1 MILAAILLLVYL
13 PMLAEAR
20 RAAVNERAQRGR
32 GGIEPQGDVYR
43 VMRIAYPAS
52 FMAMIVEGLVTGP
65 ASGPAVAVGGLVFG
79 AAKALKW
86 WAIVALGEA
95 WTFRVIVVPGSARV
109 STGPYRFLSH
119 PNYIGV
125 LGELVGVAIMTGAR
139 FSGPLATLGFG
150 LLILRRIS
158 VENRAL
164 HAALRR
170 T

>member
-20 RAAVNERAQRGR
+20 RASVNERAQRGR

-65 ASGPAVAVGGLVFG
+65 ASWPGVVVGGLVFG
-79 AAKALKW
+79 AAKTLKW
-86 WAIVALGEA
+86 WAILALGEA
-95 WTFRVIVVPGSARV
+95 CTFRVIVVPGSGRV
-109 STGPYRFLSH
+109 SAGPYRFLSH

-125 LGELVGVAIMTGAR
+125 LGELVGAALMTGAR
-139 FSGPLATLGFG
+139 FSGPLATIGFG